1 MEPAMTRAK
10 LSLATSFAALLAVS
24 AFAAAPAV
32 AADLKVGVVD
42 PARLV
47 QESPQAKT
55 AIAALEAEFGPKQRQ
70 LEQAAKDLKARKDK
84 AATQAATMSEAEKGK
99 LDRDLR
105 DAERDLTRRANEFQ
119 EDVNVRRNE
128 ELSRVQRVVLQEVAN
143 YAKANG
149 YDLVLAD
156 GVLYAT
162 TAQSKVVALEA
173 ATGRELWRYI
183 PTEPNGLNRGLAGWS
198 DGNERRLL
206 FGNGHW
212 LHAIDPATPPCE
224 AADYLRQRQP

>member
-1 MEPAMTRAK
+1 MTRAK
-10 LSLATSFAALLAVS
+10 LNQATPFAAMLLA
-24 AFAAAPAV
+24 AAAVTASPEA

-47 QESPQAKT
+47 QESPQAKA
-55 AIAALEAEFGPKQRQ
+55 AIASLEAEFGPKQRQ

-84 AATQAATMSEAEKGK
+84 ATTQAATMSEAEKAK
-99 LDRDLR
+99 LDRELR

-128 ELSRVQRVVLQEVAN
+128 ELSRVQRVVLQEVST

-149 YDLVLAD
+149 YDLILAD

-162 TAQSKVVALEA
+162 QALDVTGPVLQALQVSKPAPA
-173 ATGRELWRYI
+173 A
-183 PTEPNGLNRGLAGWS
+183 A
-198 DGNERRLL
+198 
-206 FGNGHW
+206 
-212 LHAIDPATPPCE
+212 PAKP
-224 AADYLRQRQP
+224 AAKAN

>member
-1 MEPAMTRAK
+1 MTRAK
-10 LSLATSFAALLAVS
+10 LSLATSFAALLAAS

-162 TAQSKVVALEA
+162 QALDVTGPVLQALQA
-173 ATGRELWRYI
+173 AK
-183 PTEPNGLNRGLAGWS
+183 
-198 DGNERRLL
+198 
-206 FGNGHW
+206 
-212 LHAIDPATPPCE
+212 PAAP
-224 AADYLRQRQP
+224 AAAPAPAKPAAKAN

>member
-1 MEPAMTRAK
+1 MTRAK
-10 LSLATSFAALLAVS
+10 LSLATPFAALLAVS
-24 AFAAAPAV
+24 AMAAAPAF

-128 ELSRVQRVVLQEVAN
+128 ELSRVQRVVLQEVGN

-162 TAQSKVVALEA
+162 QALDVTGPVLQALQAAKPVAPA
-173 ATGRELWRYI
+173 A
-183 PTEPNGLNRGLAGWS
+183 A
-198 DGNERRLL
+198 
-206 FGNGHW
+206 
-212 LHAIDPATPPCE
+212 PAKP
-224 AADYLRQRQP
+224 AAKAN

>member
-1 MEPAMTRAK
+1 
-10 LSLATSFAALLAVS
+10 
-24 AFAAAPAV
+24 
-32 AADLKVGVVD
+32 
-42 PARLV
+42 
-47 QESPQAKT
+47 
-55 AIAALEAEFGPKQRQ
+55 
-70 LEQAAKDLKARKDK
+70 
-84 AATQAATMSEAEKGK
+84 MSEAEKGK

-162 TAQSKVVALEA
+162 QALDVTGPVLQALVSAKPA
-173 ATGRELWRYI
+173 A
-183 PTEPNGLNRGLAGWS
+183 PAAAPAKPAGKA
-198 DGNERRLL
+198 N
-206 FGNGHW
+206 
-212 LHAIDPATPPCE
+212 
-224 AADYLRQRQP
+224 